1 MDREKIFIN
10 DAIDK
15 GLISKTVH
23 ILDIIKFLRNSDTF
37 KQKNFL
43 FWMK

>member
-23 ILDIIKFLRNSDTF
+23 ILDIIKFLQNSDTF